1 MSGYIRGVTLE
12 RPPLSPSLDPAEFRR
27 WYWLKQELVNFAKQ
41 EGLSATGDKPSLAN
55 RIALFLG
62 GADPQVAEAS
72 TKAVRQTVSKR
83 LSEPLTSETVLG
95 PKQASSQQLR
105 TFFVESIGPRF
116 SYDIHMRTFLASN
129 ETKTLGEAIAHWHA
143 TRQSA
148 KPETLPQLELVR
160 FTKAWHRA
168 HPTGTQLQCRAAWK
182 YYKSL
187 PVDERESLE
196 PSKP

>member
-27 WYWLKQELVNFAKQ
+27 WYWLKQELADFAKQ
-41 EGLSATGDKPSLAN
+41 EGLSASGDKPTLAN

-62 GADPQVAEAS
+62 GADPQVAGAS

-105 TFFVESIGPRF
+105 TFFEEAIGPRF
-116 SYDIHMRTFLASN
+116 AYDIHMRTFLASN
-129 ETKTLGEAIAHWHA
+129 ETKTLGEAVAHWHA
-143 TRQSA
+143 TRNSA

-182 YYKSL
+182 LYKSL
-187 PVDERESLE
+187 PVDQRESLE
-196 PSKP
+196 PLKP